1 MQKSLI
7 SASVRKF
14 IETNLLF
21 GDSAGVTDDSSLL
34 ERGVLDSTSVV
45 EVISFLESEYSITF
59 EDHELVAD
67 NFDSINRIATFVDG
81 KLGST
86 AHC

>member
-7 SASVRKF
+7 SASVRRF

-21 GDSAGVTDDSSLL
+21 GDSASVADDSSLL
-34 ERGVLDSTSVV
+34 ERGVLDSTSVI

-59 EDHELVAD
+59 DDHELVAA
-67 NFDSINRIATFVDG
+67 NFESIDRIASFVDG
-81 KLGST
+81 KLR
-86 AHC
+86 

>member
-1 MQKSLI
+1 MQRSSI
-7 SASVRKF
+7 SASVREF

-21 GDSAGVTDDSSLL
+21 GDSTSVTDDSSLL

-45 EVISFLESEYSITF
+45 EVISFLETEYSITF

-67 NFDSINRIATFVDG
+67 NFDSINRIATFVG
-81 KLGST
+81 AKLG
-86 AHC
+86 

>member
-21 GDSAGVTDDSSLL
+21 GGSTDVTDDSSLL

-59 EDHELVAD
+59 DDHELVAD

-81 KLGST
+81 KLG
-86 AHC
+86 

>member
-7 SASVRKF
+7 SASVRRF

-21 GDSAGVTDDSSLL
+21 GDSASVTDNSSLL
-34 ERGVLDSTSVV
+34 ESGVLDSTSVI

-59 EDHELVAD
+59 DDDELVAA
-67 NFDSINRIATFVDG
+67 NFESIDRIASFVDG
-81 KLGST
+81 KLR
-86 AHC
+86 